1 MADIFQEV
9 DEDLRRDKALVF
21 WKKYQNH
28 IIAFVLVVIAGT
40 AGISGWRAYHQ
51 HQIEA
56 NGTAYLQAMAALER
70 DPKAAGPQFDAL
82 ANGGS
87 GFAVLA
93 RFQQANLALKNGDK
107 AKAAGLFQNIAGD
120 GSVDKAMKDMAA
132 ILGGLTLLDLG
143 KPDDASKLVAPLTG
157 DNQAYRF
164 SALEIQGQAAF
175 ASGDKKKA
183 KEIFTQLKQ
192 LGQLPNAPQGVTAR
206 ADLMLN
212 RLQD

>member
-28 IIAFVLVVIAGT
+28 IIGVVLVVIAAA

-51 HQIEA
+51 RQVEA
-56 NGTAYLQAMAALER
+56 NGTAYLQAMQTLER
-70 DPKAAGPQFDAL
+70 DPKAAEPQFDEL
-82 ANGGS
+82 AKGGS

-107 AKAAGLFQNIAGD
+107 AKAAQLFQAIAGD
-120 GSVDKAMKDMAA
+120 GSVDKAMKDAAA
-132 ILGGLTLLDLG
+132 ILGGLALLDLG
-143 KPDDASKLVAPLTG
+143 KPDAASKLVAPLTG
-157 DNQAYRF
+157 DNQPYRF
-164 SALEIQGQAAF
+164 SALEVQGQAAF
-175 ASGDKKKA
+175 AAGDKKKA

-192 LGQLPNAPQGVTAR
+192 LGQLPNAPQSITAR

>member
-1 MADIFQEV
+1 VADIFQEV
-9 DEDLRRDKALVF
+9 EEDLRRDKALVF

-28 IIAFVLVVIAGT
+28 ILGAVILVIAVT
-40 AGISGWRAYHQ
+40 AGISGWRAYRQ

-56 NGTAYLQAMAALER
+56 SGTAYLQAMEALER
-70 DPKAAGPQFDAL
+70 DPKAAGPQLDAL
-82 ANGGS
+82 AKGGT

-93 RFQQANLALKNGDK
+93 RFQQANLALKGGDK
-107 AKAAGLFQNIAGD
+107 AKAAQLFQDIAGD

-132 ILGGLTLLDLG
+132 ILGGLALLDLG
-143 KPDDASKLVAPLTG
+143 KNDDASKLVAPLTG
-157 DNQAYRF
+157 DNQPYRF

-175 ASGDKKKA
+175 AAGDKKKA

-192 LGQLPNAPQGVTAR
+192 LGQLPTAPQSVIQR
-206 ADLMLN
+206 AELMLN

>member
-1 MADIFQEV
+1 VADIFQEV

-93 RFQQANLALKNGDK
+93 RQKLCELVVIALRQFEELHHH
-107 AKAAGLFQNIAGD
+107 ARAALRIGVGP
-120 GSVDKAMKDMAA
+120 
-132 ILGGLTLLDLG
+132 LDLG
-143 KPDDASKLVAPLTG
+143 VPGVLDGGANLGLGGQRHLGLDVAGHRLENVGRPPG
-157 DNQAYRF
+157 R
-164 SALEIQGQAAF
+164 ALDLFAADEM
-175 ASGDKKKA
+175 SD
-183 KEIFTQLKQ
+183 
-192 LGQLPNAPQGVTAR
+192 
-206 ADLMLN
+206 
-212 RLQD
+212 

>member
-1 MADIFQEV
+1 VADIFNEV

-28 IIAFVLVVIAGT
+28 IIGLVLVVIAVT

-51 HQIEA
+51 RQVEA
-56 NGTAYLQAMAALER
+56 NGTAYLQAMQTLER

-82 ANGGS
+82 AKGSS

-107 AKAAGLFQNIAGD
+107 AKAAELFHAIAGD
-120 GSVDKAMKDMAA
+120 GSVDKAMKDAAA
-132 ILGGLTLLDLG
+132 ILGGLALLDLG
-143 KPDDASKLVAPLTG
+143 KNDEASKLVAPLTG
-157 DNQAYRF
+157 DNQPYRF
-164 SALEIQGQAAF
+164 SALEVQGQAAF
-175 ASGDKKKA
+175 AAGDKKKA

-192 LGQLPNAPQGVTAR
+192 LGQLPNAPQSVTQR

>member
-1 MADIFQEV
+1 MADIFNEV

-28 IIAFVLVVIAGT
+28 IIGLVLVVIAVT

-51 HQIEA
+51 RQVEA
-56 NGTAYLQAMAALER
+56 NGTAYLQAMQTLER

-82 ANGGS
+82 AKGSS

-107 AKAAGLFQNIAGD
+107 AKAAELFHAIAGD
-120 GSVDKAMKDMAA
+120 GSVDKAMKDAAA
-132 ILGGLTLLDLG
+132 ILGGLALLDLG
-143 KPDDASKLVAPLTG
+143 KNDEASKLVAPLTG
-157 DNQAYRF
+157 DNQPYRF
-164 SALEIQGQAAF
+164 SALEVQGQAAF
-175 ASGDKKKA
+175 AAGDKKKA

-192 LGQLPNAPQGVTAR
+192 LGQLPNAPQSVTQR

>member
-1 MADIFQEV
+1 VADIFQEV

-28 IIAFVLVVIAGT
+28 ILAFVIIVIGAA
-40 AGISGWRAYHQ
+40 AGISGWRAYRQ
-51 HQIEA
+51 HQIETS
-56 NGTAYLQAMAALER
+56 GTAYLQAMETLER

-107 AKAAGLFQNIAGD
+107 AKAAQLFQAIAGD
-120 GSVDKAMKDMAA
+120 GSVDKAMKDVAA

-143 KPDDASKLVAPLTG
+143 KLDDASKLVAPLTG
-157 DNQAYRF
+157 DNQPYRF

-192 LGQLPNAPQGVTAR
+192 LGQLPNAPQAVIGR
-206 ADLMLN
+206 AELMLS